1 MNLPEM
7 NNAKLN
13 NIFHYVVMFPIAYL
27 IGLGCA
33 AEGYT
38 FDGRYFGFP
47 AAMLLVTGVLGGIIE
62 GAVKLV
68 MGSKMDKKDVL
79 RYGIGGL
86 LGGITYVFYP
96 DHSWVVYASGIPAAI
111 VSILT
116 LAHYWKVK
124 KGQI

>member
-7 NNAKLN
+7 NNEKLN
-13 NIFHYVVMFPIAYL
+13 NAFHYLVMHPVAYL

-33 AEGYT
+33 AEQYT
-38 FDGRYFGFP
+38 PDGRYFGFP
-47 AAMLLVTGVLGGIIE
+47 TVMLIGLAALGGAIE
-62 GAVKLV
+62 GLVKLV
-68 MGSKMDKKDVL
+68 MNSRFDKKDVL

-86 LGGITYVFYP
+86 LGGITYALYP
-96 DHSWVVYASGIPAAI
+96 GHNWVLWASGIPAAI

-124 KGQI
+124 KNQ